1 MGDPPLRAVGL
12 GLLSCLAA
20 ACSTSSMAAP
30 PTRADAAI
38 EAAVDAP
45 PELPDCGEE
54 FIAIEVDRE
63 GGERSRWCSPLT
75 SDHLAVDVS
84 SCAPEFTSGE
94 GTGDPVVDFAGTGRM
109 FSALG
114 PAPITVSLQGRGL
127 PCGAPDARCDFR
139 TYGSPCNAVVTRAG
153 GVGDTVEAVL
163 RDACVMTHTS
173 EDGQT
178 MYRMNLRG
186 LRIRGV
192 LRLRYEINR
201 PSHFDGGLLAAD
213 CSVP

>member
-63 GGERSRWCSPLT
+63 GGA
-75 SDHLAVDVS
+75 LALVLAID
-84 SCAPEFTSGE
+84 
-94 GTGDPVVDFAGTGRM
+94 
-109 FSALG
+109 LG
-114 PAPITVSLQGRGL
+114 PSRGGR
-127 PCGAPDARCDFR
+127 F
-139 TYGSPCNAVVTRAG
+139 
-153 GVGDTVEAVL
+153 EL
-163 RDACVMTHTS
+163 RPRV
-173 EDGQT
+173 
-178 MYRMNLRG
+178 
-186 LRIRGV
+186 
-192 LRLRYEINR
+192 
-201 PSHFDGGLLAAD
+201 HFG
-213 CSVP
+213 